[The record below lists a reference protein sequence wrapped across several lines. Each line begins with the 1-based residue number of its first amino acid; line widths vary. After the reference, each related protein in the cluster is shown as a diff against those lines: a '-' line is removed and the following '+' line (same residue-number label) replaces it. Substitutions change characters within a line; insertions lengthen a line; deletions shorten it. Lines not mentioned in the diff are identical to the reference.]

1 MTNNEIV
8 FPILELTDWV
18 FEGEKVLDVQYDWS
32 KIHYIKENDFEK
44 QYQRILVDSQGQ
56 ILKVTG
62 RKIIGKKG
70 YLLSFIIPVTLIVE
84 FELELTG
91 REMTL
96 DEVKRNV
103 IFKSTKNWHLTHEKL
118 MTEKEYTTK
127 VNSAKSFEELF
138 LIAGFEE

>member
-96 DEVKRNV
+96 DEVKRNI
-103 IFKSTKNWHLTHEKL
+103 IFKSKIELCIRREL
-118 MTEKEYTTK
+118 MLAVVMLQQMTEMMR
-127 VNSAKSFEELF
+127 SW
-138 LIAGFEE
+138 